1 MTSSPTP
8 SPRARI
14 LAAVVDLLRAQDPA
28 QVSITAVVRQAGTTR
43 PTFYRQVGDLPTAFA
58 EAAVT
63 RIDAAFTAAG
73 VGPLGIVSGTSR
85 ASVVSPAAQTQ
96 HPHDVVAEDL
106 PAMERMITDI
116 IEDLAPDADFF
127 RRVLLG
133 HGGHQVQLGVIE
145 AVAEELRIASP
156 LAPALA
162 QGPLPPAFTA
172 KTLAAGASWAMLDWF
187 ADDHRPP
194 AAAIAHRLTT
204 YLHRSVIGGLG
215 GPPAVPTTPDLPTTP
230 EERKTP

>member
-73 VGPLGIVSGTSR
+73 VGPLGAVDGASR
-85 ASVVSPAAQTQ
+85 ASSAATRRVDL
-96 HPHDVVAEDL
+96 HDVAPEDL
-106 PAMERMITDI
+106 PAMERVITGI
-116 IEDLAPDADFF
+116 VEDLAPDAAFF

-133 HGGHQVQLGVIE
+133 HGGHRVQLRVIE

-162 QGPLPPAFTA
+162 RGPLPPTFAA
-172 KTLAAGASWAMLDWF
+172 QTLAAGVSWAMLDWF
-187 ADDHRPP
+187 AEDQRPP
-194 AAAIAHRLTT
+194 AATIAHRLTT

-215 GPPAVPTTPDLPTTP
+215 SPPTAPTPDLPTTP
-230 EERKTP
+230 EERKNP